1 MYITRHAE
9 ETIRKMAKQFGAVL
23 VTGPRQVGKTT
34 MLANMLEN
42 INHVTMDDAILRAS
56 AAENQNTFLKDFPP
70 PLFIDE
76 IQKAPNLFEQIKIS
90 LDSTHKKGQFF
101 LSGSQQF
108 KMMKHIS
115 ESLSGRIGILNLQ
128 SLSLREITG
137 VTEQTPFLPTDEYF
151 SSRRRSPSEID
162 YDHIWNLIWRGSM
175 PEMVTNPDYDWRMS
189 GRRNLPV

>member
-34 MLANMLEN
+34 MLANLLEN
-42 INHVTMDDAILRAS
+42 INHVTMDDAILRTS

-162 YDHIWNLIWRGSM
+162 YDHI
-175 PEMVTNPDYDWRMS
+175 
-189 GRRNLPV
+189 